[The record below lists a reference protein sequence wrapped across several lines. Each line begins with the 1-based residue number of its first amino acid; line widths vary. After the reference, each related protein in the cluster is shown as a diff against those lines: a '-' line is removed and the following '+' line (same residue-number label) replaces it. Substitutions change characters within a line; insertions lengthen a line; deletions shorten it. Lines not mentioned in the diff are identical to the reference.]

1 MNRLFLLSIILFSV
15 ISARAEIT
23 LPKIFSSNMVI
34 QRESNVNLFGWA
46 HPGEEFTITTSWDGI
61 VIEVKTGLDAKWN
74 LQVMTPKA
82 GGPYTINF
90 TGKDNEILLENVLIG
105 DVWLC
110 SGQSNMEWSA
120 NSGLDNKDEAV
131 SMANRP
137 TIRLFTVEKRTA
149 TYPQDDLAG
158 AWEVCTPETMP
169 DFSAVAYFFAQRV
182 QEEIDI
188 PIGLIDSSWGAS
200 CAEVWTPEEEFE
212 KNPDL
217 QESYELIQPNK
228 WVPIDKSIL
237 YNAMI
242 APLTSFNISGTLWY
256 QGESNT
262 ANAESYENTFR
273 TMIESWRDKWGYDFP
288 FYYVQIAPYK
298 YGGEFEGGIV
308 RDQQRRTLSL
318 SSTGMAMTSDIC
330 TIDDIHPRNKKDVGI
345 RLANIALKQ
354 HYNILDEIVYG
365 PLFKGAKAVKD
376 KVEVSFMYDDGLTVV
391 GRKLDLFELQS
402 SDGNWYPAK
411 ARIKNGKV
419 VVNSKEVEK
428 PKKVRY
434 AYASVAISNLFNS
447 AGLPAST
454 FISEQLN

>member
-1 MNRLFLLSIILFSV
+1 MYRLFLLSLILFNV

-34 QRESNVNLFGWA
+34 QRESNVNLFGWGF
-46 HPGEEFTITTSWDGI
+46 PGEEFTITTSWNSK
-61 VIEVKTGLDAKWN
+61 VIEVKTGLSAKWN

-82 GGPYTINF
+82 GGPFNITFIGN
-90 TGKDNEILLENVLIG
+90 DNEIILENVLIG
-105 DVWLC
+105 EVWLC

-120 NSGLDNKDEAV
+120 NSGLDNKEEAV
-131 SMANRP
+131 SGANRP

-149 TYPQDDLAG
+149 AYPQDDLAG
-158 AWEVCTPETMP
+158 TWEICTPETMLN
-169 DFSAVAYFFAQRV
+169 FSAVAYFFAQRV
-182 QEEIDI
+182 QEEMDI

-200 CAEVWTPEEEFE
+200 CAEVWTPGEEFE

-217 QESYELIQPNK
+217 QESYELILPNQ

-237 YNAMI
+237 YNGMI
-242 APLTSFNISGTLWY
+242 APLQDFKIAGTLWY

-262 ANAESYENTFR
+262 ANAESYENTFG
-273 TMIESWRDKWGYDFP
+273 TLIKSWRNKWGYDFP
-288 FYYVQIAPYK
+288 FYFAQIAPYK

-318 SSTGMAMTSDIC
+318 SNTGMAMTSDIC
-330 TIDDIHPRNKKDVGI
+330 TIEDIHPRNKMDVGI
-345 RLANIALKQ
+345 RLANIALRQ
-354 HYNILDEIVYG
+354 HYHILDEMVYG
-365 PLFKGAKAVKD
+365 PLFKDAQVVKD
-376 KVEVSFMYDDGLTVV
+376 KVEVSFMYDDGLYVK

-402 SDGNWYPAK
+402 SDGNWYHAMAK
-411 ARIKNGKV
+411 IKKGKILLY
-419 VVNSKEVEK
+419 SKKVDH

-434 AYASVAISNLFNS
+434 AYKSTDISNLFNS

-454 FISEQLN
+454 FISEEL

>member
-1 MNRLFLLSIILFSV
+1 MKRIFLLLFLLCLTTV
-15 ISARAEIT
+15 KAEIS
-23 LPKIFSSNMVI
+23 LPNIFSSNMVL
-34 QRESNVNLFGWA
+34 QRQAEVKLFGWA
-46 HPGEEFTITTSWDGI
+46 HPGEEFTITTSWDNKEYDI
-61 VIEVKTGLDAKWN
+61 KTEINAKWSI
-74 LQVMTPKA
+74 LVDTPKA
-82 GGPYTINF
+82 GGPYSIVFN
-90 TGKDNEILLENVLIG
+90 GKSNKIVLENVLIG
-105 DVWLC
+105 EVWLC

-120 NSGLDNKDEAV
+120 NSGLENKEEAI
-131 SMANRP
+131 ANANKP
-137 TIRLFTVEKRTA
+137 TIRLFTVEKRTSED
-149 TYPQDDLAG
+149 PQDDLVG
-158 AWEVCTPETMP
+158 TWQVCTSETMP
-169 DFSAVAYFFAQRV
+169 DFSAVAYFFAQHM
-182 QEEIDI
+182 QEKMNI

-212 KNPDL
+212 NNPEL
-217 QESYELIQPNK
+217 LESYQLIQPNP
-228 WVPIDKSIL
+228 WVPIEKSIL

-242 APLTSFNISGTLWY
+242 APLTNFKISGTLWY

-262 ANAESYENTFR
+262 ANAESYENTFG
-273 TMIESWRDKWGYDFP
+273 TMIASWRDKWGYDFP

-318 SSTGMAMTSDIC
+318 SNTGMAMTSDIC

-354 HYNILDEIVYG
+354 HYNVLDEMVYG
-365 PLFKGAKAVKD
+365 PLFKDAKVIKD
-376 KVEVSFMYDDGLTVV
+376 KVEVSFMYDDGLTIE
-391 GRKLDLFELQS
+391 GRKLDFFELQS

-419 VVNSKEVEK
+419 VVSSKEVEK
-428 PKKVRY
+428 PNKVRY
-434 AYASVAISNLFNS
+434 AYESIAISNLFNS